1 MTDTLTTY
9 RCRYC
14 EWTLVVAHPL
24 RSVERCRGCGS
35 WMARLFTM
43 PVETDEERALFKQ
56 GVTWNPGAASV
67 RAMQKDETL
76 EP

>member
-1 MTDTLTTY
+1 MDTLTTY
-9 RCRYC
+9 ICRHC
-14 EWTLVVAHPL
+14 RWTLVVAHAL
-24 RSVERCRGCGS
+24 RNSERCRGCGS
-35 WMARLFTM
+35 RMWRAFTM
-43 PVETDEERALFKQ
+43 PVETDQERELFKQ